1 MLFHQP
7 LRDPQIAWP
16 GSDHNKKGGSA
27 VMDETT
33 AKQGPSSGER
43 RPIVQSADDIFEL
56 AVKLGLFFFLVYWSI
71 VLLRPFLSIAL
82 WSLILTVTLYPA
94 FSWTA
99 RLLGG
104 RRKLA
109 AVLVTALSLLV
120 FTGPIIWLGL
130 SMIEG
135 VTSLSQQLAAG
146 DISIPP
152 ASQSIKSWPF
162 VGERLFYFWD
172 LASTNLKSAITEA
185 LPYLS
190 PLTGMARRMAEGA
203 AMGIPTFL
211 VSLIIAGALFPP
223 APSLLEA
230 VRTVSQRILPARGQ
244 ELVKLA
250 GATIRNV
257 SQGVIGISFLQAI
270 LAGLGFL
277 VAGIPGSGFLA
288 LGVLVT
294 GILQIQGLLFI
305 PVLIWIWSSMDT
317 TTALALTAYLG
328 PVGILNNVLS
338 PFVMAH
344 GLKTPMIVIFIGLMG
359 GVVTHGI
366 IGLFIGP
373 IVLAVTWE
381 LFAAWMTHEDGPL
394 TPE

>member
-1 MLFHQP
+1 MRKNF
-7 LRDPQIAWP
+7 
-16 GSDHNKKGGSA
+16 KK
-27 VMDETT
+27 THT
-33 AKQGPSSGER
+33 K
-43 RPIVQSADDIFEL
+43 L

-109 AVLVTALSLLV
+109 AGLVTAISLLV
-120 FTGPIIWLGL
+120 FTGPIIWLGI

-135 VTSLSQQLAAG
+135 VASLSHRLSAG
-146 DISIPP
+146 DIAIPP
-152 ASQSIKSWPF
+152 PSEGVKSWPF
-162 VGERLFYFWD
+162 IGERLFYFWD
-172 LASTNLKSAITEA
+172 LASTNLKTAITEA

-190 PLTGMARRMAEGA
+190 PFRSAARRMAEGA
-203 AMGIPTFL
+203 ATGIPTFIA
-211 VSLIIAGALFPP
+211 SLIIAGVLFPP
-223 APSLLEA
+223 APTLLEG
-230 VRTVSQRILPARGQ
+230 VRTVSRRILPARGQ

-257 SQGVIGISFLQAI
+257 SQGVIGISFLQAV

-277 VAGIPGSGFLA
+277 VAGIPGSGLLA

-294 GILQIQGLLFI
+294 GILQVQGLLFI
-305 PVLIWIWSSMDT
+305 PVLLWIWTSMET

-328 PVGILNNVLS
+328 PVGVLNNVLS
-338 PFVMAH
+338 PIVMAH
-344 GLKTPMIVIFIGLMG
+344 GLKTPMLVIFIGLMG
-359 GVVTHGI
+359 GVLTHGI
-366 IGLFIGP
+366 IGLFVGP

-381 LFAAWMTHEDGPL
+381 LVAAWIQHEEASIAL
-394 TPE
+394 E

>member
-1 MLFHQP
+1 M
-7 LRDPQIAWP
+7 
-16 GSDHNKKGGSA
+16 G
-27 VMDETT
+27 ETT
-33 AKQGPSSGER
+33 KGQGRER
-43 RPIVQSADDIFEL
+43 RAILQSADDVFEI
-56 AVKLGLFFFLVYWSI
+56 AVKLGLFFFLVYWST

-82 WSLILTVTLYPA
+82 WSLILAVTLYPA

-109 AVLVTALSLLV
+109 AIVVTAVSLLV
-120 FTGPIIWLGL
+120 FTGPIIWLGM

-135 VTSLSQQLAAG
+135 VASLSQRLSSG
-146 DISIPP
+146 DIAIPP
-152 ASQSIKSWPF
+152 ASEGIKSWPF

-172 LASTNLKSAITEA
+172 LASTNLKSAISEA

-190 PLTGMARRMAEGA
+190 PFQSMARRMAEGVA
-203 AMGIPTFL
+203 TGIPTFL

-230 VRTVSQRILPARGQ
+230 VRTVSQRILPKRGQ
-244 ELVKLA
+244 ELVRLT

-277 VAGIPGSGFLA
+277 VAGIPGSGLLA

-305 PVLIWIWSSMDT
+305 PVLLWIWTSMET

-338 PFVMAH
+338 PIVMAH
-344 GLKTPMIVIFIGLMG
+344 GLKTPMLVIFVGLMG
-359 GVVTHGI
+359 GVLAHGI
-366 IGLFIGP
+366 IGLFVGP

-381 LFAAWMTHEDGPL
+381 LFAAWIKHEEAPVAS
-394 TPE
+394 E

>member
-1 MLFHQP
+1 MGEA
-7 LRDPQIAWP
+7 I
-16 GSDHNKKGGSA
+16 
-27 VMDETT
+27 TT
-33 AKQGPSSGER
+33 QSSFSGKR
-43 RPIVQSADDIFEL
+43 RSILQSTDDIFEL
-56 AVKLGLFFFLVYWSI
+56 VVKLGLFFFLAYWSI

-109 AVLVTALSLLV
+109 AVLVTAISLLI
-120 FTGPIIWLGL
+120 FTGPIIWLGM

-135 VTSLSQQLAAG
+135 VGSFSHRLSAG
-146 DISIPP
+146 DIAIPP
-152 ASQSIKSWPF
+152 PPEGIKSWPF
-162 VGERLFYFWD
+162 IGERLFYFWD

-185 LPYLS
+185 LPYLAPFS
-190 PLTGMARRMAEGA
+190 STARRMAEGA
-203 AMGIPTFL
+203 ATGIPAFL
-211 VSLIIAGALFPP
+211 VSLIIAGVLFPP

-230 VRTVSQRILPARGQ
+230 VRTVSQRILPTRGQ

-277 VAGIPGSGFLA
+277 VAGIPGSGLLA

-294 GILQIQGLLFI
+294 GILQVQGLLFI
-305 PVLIWIWSSMDT
+305 PVLLWVWTSMDT
-317 TTALALTAYLG
+317 TTALALTAYLA
-328 PVGILNNVLS
+328 PVGILNNVLA

-344 GLKTPMIVIFIGLMG
+344 GLKTPTLVIFIGLMG
-359 GVVTHGI
+359 GVVAHGV
-366 IGLFIGP
+366 IGLFVGP

-381 LFAAWMTHEDGPL
+381 LITAWIKHEEAPSSSA
-394 TPE
+394 

>member
-1 MLFHQP
+1 M
-7 LRDPQIAWP
+7 
-16 GSDHNKKGGSA
+16 G
-27 VMDETT
+27 ETT
-33 AKQGPSSGER
+33 KGQGRER
-43 RPIVQSADDIFEL
+43 RAILQSADDVFEI
-56 AVKLGLFFFLVYWSI
+56 AVKLGLFFFLVYWST

-82 WSLILTVTLYPA
+82 WSLILAVTLYPA

-109 AVLVTALSLLV
+109 AIVVTAVSLLV
-120 FTGPIIWLGL
+120 FTGPIIWLGM

-135 VTSLSQQLAAG
+135 VASLSQRLSSG
-146 DISIPP
+146 DIAIPP
-152 ASQSIKSWPF
+152 ASEGIKSWPF

-172 LASTNLKSAITEA
+172 LASTNLKSAISEA

-190 PLTGMARRMAEGA
+190 PFQSMARRMAEGVA
-203 AMGIPTFL
+203 TGIPTFL

-230 VRTVSQRILPARGQ
+230 VRTVSQRILPKRGQ
-244 ELVKLA
+244 ELVRLT

-277 VAGIPGSGFLA
+277 VAGIPGSGLLA

-294 GILQIQGLLFI
+294 GILQI
-305 PVLIWIWSSMDT
+305 
-317 TTALALTAYLG
+317 
-328 PVGILNNVLS
+328 
-338 PFVMAH
+338 
-344 GLKTPMIVIFIGLMG
+344 
-359 GVVTHGI
+359 
-366 IGLFIGP
+366 
-373 IVLAVTWE
+373 
-381 LFAAWMTHEDGPL
+381 
-394 TPE
+394 